1 MNFGIEKL
9 KNMPLC
15 NRLLRNIHSELMLG
29 LRGKYLGEFRK
40 SQNWIGR
47 LDSKL
52 KNASYIPAAPHELS
66 ALLSNFEKY
75 LNDES
80 AKYPLIQIALLH
92 YQFEGIHPFLDGNKR
107 IGAHAMLVFLALNGI
122 ESEYTQQ
129 ELIDLI
135 LSVAASKAD
144 AEALLQWIIAH
155 QI

>member
-15 NRLLRNIHSELMLG
+15 NRLLRNIPHELMLG
-29 LRGKYLGEFRK
+29 LRGKYPGEFRK

-75 LNDES
+75 LNDERV
-80 AKYPLIQIALLH
+80 KYPLIQIALLH
-92 YQFEGIHPFLDGNKR
+92 YQFESIHPFLDGNGR
-107 IGAHAMLVFLALNGI
+107 VGRLLIVLFLLKK
-122 ESEYTQQ
+122 
-129 ELIDLI
+129 
-135 LSVAASKAD
+135 ASKQTYFAYFVFF
-144 AEALLQWIIAH
+144 ETK
-155 QI
+155 